1 MEGRVYSR
9 AEGLDVMLKIRER
22 KMTFV
27 FGTWATERRVL
38 CPEMVSMGEEAI
50 LLLSKSSSGSL
61 LASPVGVL
69 VMYVLCKMENCNFH
83 MNENRILSFEQ
94 NHMKCFWIDF
104 YGSFKYENTSW
115 MLCFDSNTPAP
126 LHSLPIGSHRSEEN

>member
-1 MEGRVYSR
+1 M
-9 AEGLDVMLKIRER
+9 DVRLKKGNKED
-22 KMTFV
+22 FV
-27 FGTWATERRVL
+27 FGTWATVGRVPF
-38 CPEMVSMGEEAI
+38 PEMMISMEEETI

-104 YGSFKYENTSW
+104 IGASSKRTHHRCYASIQIHQPPPP
-115 MLCFDSNTPAP
+115 PANWEP
-126 LHSLPIGSHRSEEN
+126 LE